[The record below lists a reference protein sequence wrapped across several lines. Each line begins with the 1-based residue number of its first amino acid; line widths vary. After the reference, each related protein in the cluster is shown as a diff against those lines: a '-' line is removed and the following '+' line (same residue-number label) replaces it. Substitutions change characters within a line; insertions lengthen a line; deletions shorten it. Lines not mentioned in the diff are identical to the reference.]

1 MPPIKKAT
9 AVRATSAGI
18 SRALSA
24 TKRDGVARSIKLI
37 SVRIV
42 FALGSV
48 QPLPQSNRRGN
59 RSQHKAHQRESTEN
73 EQWPAKRHGTRR
85 WRARCRPAHNGERR
99 GADEQGD
106 GHCRGRAGIEVE
118 QNSEP
123 RCCKH
128 ERYARGEPV
137 RERLH
142 GERKLERHTARE
154 EKIEGTIFVIRGQ
167 EPVESEQA
175 REQGSEPQHGRSDP
189 REQGEIWADG
199 KWYKRYHD
207 QEEEHADERAASE
220 AHGQAQIAQK
230 ECR

>member
-1 MPPIKKAT
+1 MSNGPRNGTVPAVAALDAAT
-9 AVRATSAGI
+9 PQCHGE
-18 SRALSA
+18 
-24 TKRDGVARSIKLI
+24 RSTDQADK
-37 SVRIV
+37 
-42 FALGSV
+42 
-48 QPLPQSNRRGN
+48 
-59 RSQHKAHQRESTEN
+59 
-73 EQWPAKRHGTRR
+73 
-85 WRARCRPAHNGERR
+85 GERR

-118 QNSEP
+118 QNSEH

-142 GERKLERHTARE
+142 GERKLERHAARE

-167 EPVESEQA
+167 EPVEPEQG